1 MGQPGAGVD
10 APTACSQGAAFGL
23 ACSAGFRSR
32 RQARPLATGPAP
44 QWEAW
49 RPALYYARRHG
60 LRVTVHAGEV
70 WNPEETAAMLTW
82 RPDRLGHMC
91 CLDAALE
98 RRLLE

>member
-1 MGQPGAGVD
+1 M
-10 APTACSQGAAFGL
+10 
-23 ACSAGFRSR
+23 
-32 RQARPLATGPAP
+32 
-44 QWEAW
+44 
-49 RPALYYARRHG
+49 YYARRHG